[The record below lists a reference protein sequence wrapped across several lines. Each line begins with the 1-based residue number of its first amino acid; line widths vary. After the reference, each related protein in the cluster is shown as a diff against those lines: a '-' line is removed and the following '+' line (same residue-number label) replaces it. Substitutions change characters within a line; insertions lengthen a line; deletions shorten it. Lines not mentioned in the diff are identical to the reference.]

1 MLNRLIA
8 PHFLVCISTD
18 ICAWTVDG
26 QIRAGVPEVV
36 VQLAKYP
43 YIDAYSAFM
52 DNAKQVKT
60 ELDAILRSNSI
71 STLYI
76 AVSIPRPPPFPFN
89 LLERRGYA
97 EDD

>member
-1 MLNRLIA
+1 MEPGGGDYYKMKN
-8 PHFLVCISTD
+8 
-18 ICAWTVDG
+18 WVDTFM
-26 QIRAGVPEVV
+26 QIPFGKYRNLPITIDDGVE
-36 VQLAKYP
+36 KCH
-43 YIDAYSAFM
+43 AFM

-89 LLERRGYA
+89 LLEIRAYA